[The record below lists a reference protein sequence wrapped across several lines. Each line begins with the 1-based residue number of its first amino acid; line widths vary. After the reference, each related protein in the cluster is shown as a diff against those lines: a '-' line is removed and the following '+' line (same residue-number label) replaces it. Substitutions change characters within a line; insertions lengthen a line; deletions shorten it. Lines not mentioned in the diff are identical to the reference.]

1 MNGCKAISKYSI
13 FLLLLFTLPVSAES
27 LAKDFDT
34 GMGLYKLQLYRSAF
48 TFLLPVA
55 EAGHAKAQYQV
66 GYMYFV
72 GKGVQKNIQE
82 AIKWYKKSAEQDF
95 VLPQLVLGAVYLQG
109 NGITKDTG
117 EAFKW
122 YRKAAELGNPDAQH
136 NIAYMYQEGIG
147 VEQNDNEAFNWY
159 HKAAQQG
166 QAMSQYN
173 LGIMYAAGRGTL
185 KDDVTAYAWLYIA
198 SLSGLREPQEELQRI
213 EANTLAG
220 STEIEMGREIAR
232 ELIDKYKLLVN

>member
-1 MNGCKAISKYSI
+1 MNGCKAISISTI
-13 FLLLLFTLPVSAES
+13 FFLLLYTLPVLAES
-27 LAKDFDT
+27 LGRDFDT
-34 GMGLYKLQLYRSAF
+34 GLGLYKLQLYRSAF

-72 GKGVQKNIQE
+72 GEGVQKNIQE
-82 AIKWYKKSAEQDF
+82 AIKWYKKSAEQGF
-95 VLPQLVLGAVYLQG
+95 VLPQLILGAVYLQG
-109 NGITKDTG
+109 NGIAKDPQ

-136 NIAYMYQEGIG
+136 NVAYMYQEGIG
-147 VEQNDNEAFNWY
+147 VDQSDEEAFNWY
-159 HKAAQQG
+159 HRAALQG

-185 KDDVTAYAWLYIA
+185 QDEITAYAWLYIA
-198 SLSGLREPQEELQRI
+198 SLSGLKEPKGELEKI
-213 EANTLAG
+213 EANALAD
-220 STEIEMGREIAR
+220 STEIELGREIAR

>member
-1 MNGCKAISKYSI
+1 MNGCKLISRACI
-13 FLLLLFTLPVSAES
+13 CFLLLCPFPVSAGS

-48 TFLLPVA
+48 TFLLPAA

-72 GKGVQKNIQE
+72 GEGVQKNIQE
-82 AIKWYKKSAEQDF
+82 AIKWYKKSAEQGF
-95 VLPQLVLGAVYLQG
+95 ILPQLILGAMYLQG
-109 NGITKDTG
+109 NSITQDYP

-147 VEQNDNEAFNWY
+147 VEQNYEEAFNWY
-159 HKAAQQG
+159 YKAAIQG
-166 QAMSQYN
+166 QAISQYN

-185 KDDVTAYAWLYIA
+185 QDEITAYAWLYIS
-198 SLSGLREPQEELQRI
+198 SLSGLNEPKTELQKI
-213 EANTLAG
+213 EANALAG
-220 STEIEMGREIAR
+220 SAEIELGREIAR
-232 ELIDKYKLLVN
+232 ELIDKHKLLVN